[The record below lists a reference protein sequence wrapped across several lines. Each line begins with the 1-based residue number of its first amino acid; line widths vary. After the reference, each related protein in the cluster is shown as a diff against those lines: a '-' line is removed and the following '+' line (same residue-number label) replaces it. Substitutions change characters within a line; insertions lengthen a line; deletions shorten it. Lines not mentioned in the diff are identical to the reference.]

1 MAPPT
6 ALPWR
11 HQTLAYSAAPDRY
24 ALYPALPQLR
34 PRSQAPSRLTTTDM
48 RCLLDHARTRYNTL
62 AWGGS
67 PTGRFC
73 PVHDW
78 PVFRCPPRAEGK
90 PDRLPAL
97 AAELVRRNV
106 DVIVSTGGDAAAL
119 AAKNATRTIPIVFIA
134 GGDPVGLGLVSSLG
148 RPGRNMTGVSILV
161 SELDAKRLALLK
173 DLVPKVTF
181 VAVLLNP
188 LNPNTGLP

>member
-1 MAPPT
+1 MRGILSPRTLPVAPPT

-78 PVFRCPPRAEGK
+78 PVFRCPPR
-90 PDRLPAL
+90 LY
-97 AAELVRRNV
+97 
-106 DVIVSTGGDAAAL
+106 S
-119 AAKNATRTIPIVFIA
+119 TRTP
-134 GGDPVGLGLVSSLG
+134 SLSG
-148 RPGRNMTGVSILV
+148 VVPGCGVWSI
-161 SELDAKRLALLK
+161 
-173 DLVPKVTF
+173 
-181 VAVLLNP
+181 
-188 LNPNTGLP
+188 

>member
-1 MAPPT
+1 MRGILSPRTLPVAPPT

-67 PTGRFC
+67 
-73 PVHDW
+73 HW
-78 PVFRCPPRAEGK
+78 PVLPR
-90 PDRLPAL
+90 PRLAGFQ
-97 AAELVRRNV
+97 
-106 DVIVSTGGDAAAL
+106 VSTEAPGGRSIKRAA
-119 AAKNATRTIPIVFIA
+119 RTPRSF
-134 GGDPVGLGLVSSLG
+134 
-148 RPGRNMTGVSILV
+148 
-161 SELDAKRLALLK
+161 
-173 DLVPKVTF
+173 
-181 VAVLLNP
+181 
-188 LNPNTGLP
+188 